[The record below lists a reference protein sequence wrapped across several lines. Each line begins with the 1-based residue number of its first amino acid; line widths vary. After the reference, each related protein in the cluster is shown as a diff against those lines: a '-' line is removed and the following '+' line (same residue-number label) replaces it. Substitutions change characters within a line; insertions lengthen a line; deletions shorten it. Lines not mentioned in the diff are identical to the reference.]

1 MKKGIRGHDVVADG
15 IVNIAEVCKKRNI
28 EYIQLVLEKS
38 IDDFKFGSF
47 SKEYAD
53 EIKNELGDRKIAIL
67 GSYINPSSPDEEQL
81 AGELGKFKEK
91 IKYATVLNPIAVGTE
106 TGTYKEGLTHS
117 EEAYQYLLKSIKE
130 LAEEGEK
137 YNVNVAVEGVHCFV
151 INTPEKLKR
160 LLDDISLP
168 NTRAILDPV
177 NYITPD
183 NYTKQDEIIE
193 TAFSLLSDK
202 LCAIHAKDF
211 VMENGEMKQVL
222 PGEGEL
228 NWRLILEKMKEYNV
242 DVPIICEGY
251 TDEEAQKAFSN
262 LEKLSII

>member
-1 MKKGIRGHDVVADG
+1 MKKGIRGHDVVANG
-15 IVNIAEVCKKRNI
+15 IVNIAAMCKMRDI

-47 SKEYAD
+47 SAEYA
-53 EIKNELGDRKIAIL
+53 ESIKKELGDRKIAIL
-67 GSYINPSSPDEEQL
+67 GSYINPSNPDSEAL
-81 AGELGKFKEK
+81 RTDIDKFKEK

-106 TGTYKEGLTHS
+106 TGTYKEGLTDS

-130 LAEEGEK
+130 LAEEGAK
-137 YNVNVAVEGVHCFV
+137 YGVNVAVEGVHIFV

-160 LLDDISLP
+160 LIDDINLP
-168 NTRAILDPV
+168 NVKAIFDPV
-177 NYITPD
+177 NYLTPD

-193 TAFSLLSDK
+193 TAFSLLSDR

-211 VMENGEMKQVL
+211 IMENGEMKMVL

-228 NWRLILEKMKEYNV
+228 NWRLIFEKMKEYNV

-251 TDEEAQKAFSN
+251 TIDEAQKAFEN
-262 LEKLSII
+262 FKKI

>member
-1 MKKGIRGHDVVADG
+1 MKTGIRGHDVEANG
-15 IVNIAEVCKKRNI
+15 IVNIAAACKMRDI

-38 IDDFKFGSF
+38 IDDFKFGGF
-47 SKEYAD
+47 SEEYAQG
-53 EIKNELGDRKIAIL
+53 IKKELGDRRIAIL
-67 GSYINPSSPDEEQL
+67 GSYINPSNPDSEAL
-81 AGELGKFKEK
+81 RGELDKFKEK
-91 IKYATVLNPIAVGTE
+91 IRYASVLNPIAVGTE

-130 LAEEGEK
+130 LAEEGER

-160 LLDDISLP
+160 LIDDINLP
-168 NTRAILDPV
+168 NVRAIFDPV

-183 NYTKQDEIIE
+183 NYTNQDEIIK
-193 TAFSLLSDK
+193 TAFSLLSDR

-211 VMENGEMKQVL
+211 VMEKGEMKQVL

-251 TDEEAQKAFSN
+251 TDREAQKAFEN
-262 LEKLSII
+262 LKKIN